1 MKSIPIKEVI
11 TEIMSGEWG
20 IDPTKNHGVAVIRT
34 ANFLNSGQI
43 NFSKIVRREIDEKKV
58 SKKKL
63 FSGDIII
70 EKSGGSPTQP
80 VGRVVLF
87 TNPDD
92 DTYLCNNCTSVLRP
106 NREIAFPEYLFYVL
120 HHNHKKG
127 KTLRY
132 QNKTTGIINL
142 KLDNYLSSEIP
153 LPPLDD
159 QIRIATLLS
168 KVENLISRRR
178 EQLKQ
183 LDELLKSVF
192 LEMFGDPVRNEKR
205 WEKKKIIEFACVKI
219 GPFGSLLH
227 VSDYISNGIP
237 LINPSHIVKGEI
249 RPDSSL
255 TITSTMF
262 NELTSYHLSE
272 NDIVVARRGEI
283 GRCALVRDSAKL
295 LCGTGSMFIRIES
308 GYVPDFLQFQI
319 FRTSLKDL
327 LLSKSKGV
335 TMQNL
340 NSTTLETLHVIFPPL
355 DLQKQFAAIIHKVE
369 NIKSSYQQS
378 LDELKFLYG
387 TLSQKA
393 FKGELDLSLV
403 RLVEEGESLTRIT
416 SESSNSE
423 SSY

>member
-1 MKSIPIKEVI
+1 
-11 TEIMSGEWG
+11 
-20 IDPTKNHGVAVIRT
+20 
-34 ANFLNSGQI
+34 
-43 NFSKIVRREIDEKKV
+43 
-58 SKKKL
+58 
-63 FSGDIII
+63 
-70 EKSGGSPTQP
+70 
-80 VGRVVLF
+80 
-87 TNPDD
+87 
-92 DTYLCNNCTSVLRP
+92 
-106 NREIAFPEYLFYVL
+106 
-120 HHNHKKG
+120 
-127 KTLRY
+127 
-132 QNKTTGIINL
+132 
-142 KLDNYLSSEIP
+142 
-153 LPPLDD
+153 
-159 QIRIATLLS
+159 
-168 KVENLISRRR
+168 
-178 EQLKQ
+178 
-183 LDELLKSVF
+183 
-192 LEMFGDPVRNEKR
+192 MFGDPVRNEKR

>member
-1 MKSIPIKEVI
+1 MKKIPLKELATITAGQSAPKPELFSKEGFPFVRAGSLEELIAGKKESDLELISIDIAEALRLRLYPAGSILFAKSG
-11 TEIMSGEWG
+11 MSA
-20 IDPTKNHGVAVIRT
+20 TKNRFYQLKTPAYVVSHLAILIPKDCLFVDYIRHVLIKYPPSSLIKDL
-34 ANFLNSGQI
+34 AYPAISL
-43 NFSKIVRREIDEKKV
+43 
-58 SKKKL
+58 
-63 FSGDIII
+63 GDIQDF
-70 EKSGGSPTQP
+70 KVP
-80 VGRVVLF
+80 V
-87 TNPDD
+87 PDD
-92 DTYLCNNCTSVLRP
+92 S
-106 NREIAFPEYLFYVL
+106 
-120 HHNHKKG
+120 
-127 KTLRY
+127 
-132 QNKTTGIINL
+132 
-142 KLDNYLSSEIP
+142 
-153 LPPLDD
+153 DD